1 MRTCGLRIKAITPA
15 FQAGD
20 VGSIPI
26 DRSNNRSL
34 KYQFK
39 FNKNLET

>member
-1 MRTCGLRIKAITPA
+1 MQGTRLRTQQCGRRIKAITPA

-26 DRSNNRSL
+26 DRSIKSSL
-34 KYQFK
+34 TF
-39 FNKNLET
+39 FN